1 MLIKVVLGGRKLLE
15 RVGYQLIRSMKHQAP
30 SYNRIECK
38 SPKSEHKFELKPQ
51 PQIVLNSNPYAGP
64 ANCDTS
70 AYAGIYL
77 EESEFS

>member
-1 MLIKVVLGGRKLLE
+1 MLKLCLEGGNYSNE
-15 RVGYQLIRSMKHQAP
+15 WVINLIRSMKHQAP